1 MSENAAGR
9 CGRRPNEPEEP
20 PVSEATEWE
29 KLSDD
34 ELLDRV
40 LDEIDR
46 DPSPQWLGRV
56 FAAIRAAGPATP
68 HRGGAQETS

>member
-1 MSENAAGR
+1 M
-9 CGRRPNEPEEP
+9 
-20 PVSEATEWE
+20 SEATEWE